1 MKKSLIAALLA
12 ASLAHADTLDVQQPA
27 KPHDALQLSS
37 SDLKEG
43 ATLTQAQ
50 VANAFGCSGENISP
64 ALQWKG
70 VPKAAKTLVL
80 TVYDPDAPTGSGFW
94 HWAVYNIPADS
105 DGLPANAGAS
115 ADKLPATWRQA
126 TPLHLHPLRAGQR
139 PRPACRRHAGSAGLQ
154 PERQSVGKRAAPRHL
169 WPLNL
174 QRGDE
179 KIGNRTH
186 IGQMPQ

>member
-27 KPHDALQLSS
+27 KPQDALQLSS
-37 SDLKEG
+37 SDLKDG

-64 ALQWKG
+64 ALQWTG

-115 ADKLPATWRQA
+115 VDKLPVGAVTLKNDAGMNGYIGACPPPGDKPHRYIYTLYALDSALDLPADA
-126 TPLHLHPLRAGQR
+126 TPAVLGFSLNGKVLASGQLTGTYGR
-139 PRPACRRHAGSAGLQ
+139 
-154 PERQSVGKRAAPRHL
+154 
-169 WPLNL
+169 
-174 QRGDE
+174 
-179 KIGNRTH
+179 
-186 IGQMPQ
+186 

>member
-115 ADKLPATWRQA
+115 ADKLPAGAVTLKNDAGMNGYIGACPPPGDKPHRYIYTLYALDSALDLPADA
-126 TPLHLHPLRAGQR
+126 TPAVLGFSLNGKVLASGQLTGTYGR
-139 PRPACRRHAGSAGLQ
+139 
-154 PERQSVGKRAAPRHL
+154 
-169 WPLNL
+169 
-174 QRGDE
+174 
-179 KIGNRTH
+179 
-186 IGQMPQ
+186 